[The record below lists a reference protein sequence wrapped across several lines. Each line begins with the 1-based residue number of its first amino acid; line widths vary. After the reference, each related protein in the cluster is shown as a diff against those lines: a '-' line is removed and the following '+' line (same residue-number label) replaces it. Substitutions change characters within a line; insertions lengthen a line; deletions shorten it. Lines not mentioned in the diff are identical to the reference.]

1 MLFIFQKGTLL
12 VIHQGAVIL
21 ANSNIVIAVI
31 VIMLNKYNDNSDSR
45 GDASSPNDCMEESQC
60 VEKKIILKLLIR
72 KNKILKMKG
81 IKK

>member
-1 MLFIFQKGTLL
+1 MLFIFQKETLL

-31 VIMLNKYNDNSDSR
+31 VIMLNKYDNSDSR

-60 VEKKIILKLLIR
+60 VGKKDYSETTYTEEQNSQNER
-72 KNKILKMKG
+72 D
-81 IKK
+81 

>member
-1 MLFIFQKGTLL
+1 
-12 VIHQGAVIL
+12 
-21 ANSNIVIAVI
+21 
-31 VIMLNKYNDNSDSR
+31 MLNKYNDNSDSG